1 MRKNSILVLFALLI
15 VSLFMVACKQD
26 VEVNDGVTC
35 IVNGFVYDEET
46 KLPLEGATVSIGTK
60 SAKTNASGY
69 FAIQGIVAGNY
80 DVVITTDGYLP
91 GEYGDLLV
99 NPGKF
104 KEVRGEDL
112 AYYKEKVTEE
122 GEDTR
127 EKVGV
132 SGLYELVVDEE
143 EGTVTVVSAGGWLG
157 GFDSIGDATRYSQT
171 ILGIGLRPAGGMM
184 FGALKGAT
192 LYEEDFEFIAQYA
205 IPDGTGISA
214 YYLPTEFLAA
224 LDEEFD
230 PDEFDIPILLALIE
244 EMETEKKV
252 MAFRAI
258 VGTDGSFMFS
268 GLPNGLY
275 LMIVDPFNVETE
287 DGTVKVPQTICFHE
301 NSDESLYGEGWGHL
315 LTSVISGYGDA
326 GEILALVD
334 TVPEP
339 VLENIELLYIR
350 AVDRSELPIESARD
364 INMPTGGGIE
374 MVFSKMIDPDYE
386 EQEIEFLDDD
396 GEPIEGTQFV
406 IENDIMLGFG
416 TVYVWNDLLTRYQTT
431 EIADNLKLRIV
442 VSSYDTTEAEEDAYE
457 DEIKVNAIYHMGIA
471 STNLYEYTYHDE
483 IVGNV
488 FVPGDDIVITMDQEI
503 PEGAY
508 VVAKFT
514 DALLKDVEYTHEIA
528 GDEIIFRPVMLNY
541 GTTYY
546 LSFKLFSADEVLLYS
561 TIFGLEEAER
571 LNIVEADGD
580 SIVFATVE
588 ADEFVPY
595 TKGAE
600 EALFDKTNINFEWN
614 AEQKAYVGETEGFN
628 PYDSIVVEFSGPVKA
643 AVAGLKWNNGGSPD
657 TWPSIPVKTT
667 INEFTDI
674 VTVTL
679 HEDGVDAPQALFPG
693 EEYHLYLLAGSE
705 QLQTVVIKAVIKAEY
720 PEYII
725 DLANGLDFFEVRDP
739 DEFDSRKASAEFTW
753 RSEGLYLDRANMYR
767 LLKVRPT
774 EDEGVYEYFTEL
786 GKYNEKTE
794 LDYHYSKK
802 FDVTV
807 DEAIYVAPQDDWID
821 DLTFGDK
828 VGFVLITYDKCGRM
842 IQSAVHTVKDQVA
855 PTIKAATVIPEDIFV
870 GDFAK
875 DAEVVIYLTT
885 TTNELIGE
893 EGVVIDP
900 IVKETRA
907 ADVVLSFKPEY
918 LEPGFPEGQNYRY
931 LKITVKFEK
940 AVTALEPGDLMLDIF
955 IDDTCFN
962 TSDKFTVGEVV
973 EP

>member
-1 MRKNSILVLFALLI
+1 M
-15 VSLFMVACKQD
+15 
-26 VEVNDGVTC
+26 
-35 IVNGFVYDEET
+35 
-46 KLPLEGATVSIGTK
+46 
-60 SAKTNASGY
+60 
-69 FAIQGIVAGNY
+69 
-80 DVVITTDGYLP
+80 
-91 GEYGDLLV
+91 
-99 NPGKF
+99 
-104 KEVRGEDL
+104 
-112 AYYKEKVTEE
+112 
-122 GEDTR
+122 
-127 EKVGV
+127 
-132 SGLYELVVDEE
+132 
-143 EGTVTVVSAGGWLG
+143 TVVSAGGWLG

-224 LDEEFD
+224 LDEELD

-252 MAFRAI
+252 MSFRTI

-315 LTSVISGYGDA
+315 LTPVISGYGDA

-339 VLENIELLYIR
+339 VLEDIELLYIR

-386 EQEIEFLDDD
+386 EQEIEFGRYV
-396 GEPIEGTQFV
+396 GEEWVPEHGTQFV
-406 IENDIMLGFG
+406 IENNIMLGFG
-416 TVYVWNDLLTRYQTT
+416 TVYVWNDELTDYQTT
-431 EIADNLKLRIV
+431 ELYDNLKLRIV
-442 VSSYDTTEAEEDAYE
+442 VSSYDTTEAVIDEYE
-457 DEIKVNAIYHMGIA
+457 GEFKVNAIYHMGIA
-471 STNLYEYTYHDE
+471 STNLYEYTYYGHIKE
-483 IVGNV
+483 EGVL
-488 FVPGDDIVITMDQEI
+488 VPGDDIVITMDQEI

-514 DALLKDVEYTHEIA
+514 DADLHDLDFTYVIA
-528 GDEIIFRPVMLNY
+528 GDELIFSPDLLFY
-541 GTTYY
+541 GATYY
-546 LSFKLFSADEVLLYS
+546 LSFKLFSADDVMLYS
-561 TIFGLEEAER
+561 TIYGLEEAAFLE
-571 LNIVEADGD
+571 IVEADED
-580 SIVFATVE
+580 SIVFLTVE

-595 TKGAE
+595 SKGDDADFFE
-600 EALFDKTNINFEWN
+600 YSNITFEWD
-614 AEQKAYVGETEGFN
+614 EEEGIYIGETIKFN
-628 PYDSIVVEFSGPVKA
+628 PYDDIVVAFSGPVSFA
-643 AVAGLKWNNGGSPD
+643 AAELKWNSNGGNPE
-657 TWPSIPVKTT
+657 TWPSVPVQT
-667 INEFTDI
+667 IISEEHNT

-679 HEDGVDAPQALFPG
+679 RDEDADLDWALFPQ
-693 EEYHLYLLAGSE
+693 EQYYLSLLVVSE
-705 QLQTVVIKAVIKAEY
+705 QLQPVGIMNVIT
-720 PEYII
+720 PETPKYVLDI
-725 DLANGLDFFEVRDP
+725 ANGLDFFEVLDS
-739 DEFDSRKASAEFTW
+739 DEFDSRTAAAKFSW
-753 RSEGLYLDRANMYR
+753 RSEGIYLGEDEMYV
-767 LLKVRPT
+767 LTKVRPT
-774 EDEGVYEYFTEL
+774 NKEGVYEYDKFL
-786 GKYNEKTE
+786 GAYDEKSE

-802 FDVTV
+802 FEVTV
-807 DEAIYVAPQDDWID
+807 DNAIYVATQDNLID
-821 DLTFGDK
+821 DLTFGEE
-828 VGFVLITYDKCGRM
+828 VGFVLVTYDEYGRM

-855 PTIKAATVIPEDIFV
+855 PTIKAAAVIPEDIFV

-875 DAEVVIYLTT
+875 DTEVVIYLTT